1 MSEGIPYG
9 YLTTAYIA
17 MLHATGVMHSYAVVE
32 VSMRGCLIAG
42 RDKDHHALLVSS
54 SGVIDSQ
61 CKMSINRL
69 WLKEV

>member
-9 YLTTAYIA
+9 YLTTAFIA

-42 RDKDHHALLVSS
+42 RDKDHHALFVSS
-54 SGVIDSQ
+54 SGVIDSR
-61 CKMSINRL
+61 CKPIDHQSWPTKI
-69 WLKEV
+69 

>member
-9 YLTTAYIA
+9 CLTTAFIA

-42 RDKDHHALLVSS
+42 RDKDHHALFMS
-54 SGVIDSQ
+54 SGVIDSR
-61 CKMSINRL
+61 CKSIDYQSWQTRI
-69 WLKEV
+69 